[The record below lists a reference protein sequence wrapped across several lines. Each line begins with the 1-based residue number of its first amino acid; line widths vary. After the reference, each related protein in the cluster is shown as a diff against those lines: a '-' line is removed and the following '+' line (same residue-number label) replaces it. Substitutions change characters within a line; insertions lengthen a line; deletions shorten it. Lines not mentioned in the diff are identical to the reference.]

1 MNASKTGVS
10 AIIVMGVA
18 GSGKTTIGGKL
29 ALALDATFIEGD
41 ELHPQSN
48 VEKMRNGIPLEDEDR
63 FPWLEAIG
71 AEVNRALVSG
81 ASVVASC
88 SALKR
93 TYRDYLRQIIGPRI
107 SFIYLDGTVALLS
120 ARMSQREGHF
130 MPVALLESQ
139 LNTLE
144 RPDGEPDV
152 VTISADQDIAVI
164 LEKAQAQILKP
175 A

>member
-1 MNASKTGVS
+1 MNASKSGVS

-29 ALALDATFIEGD
+29 AQKLDAVFIEGD
-41 ELHPQSN
+41 EFHPQSN

-71 AEVNRALVSG
+71 AKANRILVSG
-81 ASVVASC
+81 ASAVASC

-93 TYRDYLRQIIGPRI
+93 TYRDYLRQIIGPRV